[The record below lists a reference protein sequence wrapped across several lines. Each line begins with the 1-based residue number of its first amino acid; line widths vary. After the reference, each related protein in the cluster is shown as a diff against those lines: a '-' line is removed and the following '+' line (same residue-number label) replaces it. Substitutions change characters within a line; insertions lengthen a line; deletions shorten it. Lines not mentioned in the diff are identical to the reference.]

1 VREQVRGDELHL
13 LVGLDCYARRSVV
26 AGKRTQGR
34 RLYWSGA
41 CTMTTPRRTRGLREA
56 GCFERATKAER
67 RVSQWDVGPAG
78 SDCWQ
83 RDKYGEV
90 FLRRTRIRY
99 DFFFFELRLYVPN
112 TLFLVRNT
120 RKSASFISGS

>member
-1 VREQVRGDELHL
+1 
-13 LVGLDCYARRSVV
+13 
-26 AGKRTQGR
+26 
-34 RLYWSGA
+34 
-41 CTMTTPRRTRGLREA
+41 MTTPRRTRGLREA

-99 DFFFFELRLYVPN
+99 DFFLSSDYTFQILCFWFEILGRVLHSYLAHRIVS
-112 TLFLVRNT
+112 LIT
-120 RKSASFISGS
+120 RSFKLLCNFSYAIMLNA

>member
-1 VREQVRGDELHL
+1 
-13 LVGLDCYARRSVV
+13 
-26 AGKRTQGR
+26 
-34 RLYWSGA
+34 
-41 CTMTTPRRTRGLREA
+41 MTTPRRTRGLREA

-99 DFFFFELRLYVPN
+99 DFFFELRLYVPN